1 MRILGLDTATEACS
15 AAVWID
21 DEVIER
27 YELAPRRHATLILPM
42 IEAVLGESGITLSQ
56 LDALAFGRGPG
67 SFTGLRIAAG
77 VVQGI
82 AFAADLPVAPISTLA
97 AMARGAMQES
107 CSDRIAAAID
117 ARKNEVYWGCY
128 AAAES
133 GDVVLL
139 GDERVCPPTAV
150 AIPDPG
156 DWIGVGSAWTVYR
169 DILQQHAPVREA
181 WGDYYP
187 RAGDIA
193 ALGSLM
199 YERGEAVSAE
209 QALPVYLRDNVAEK
223 PLRA

>member
-27 YELAPRRHATLILPM
+27 YELAPQRHAGLILPM
-42 IEAVLGESGITLSQ
+42 IESVLGESGVSLSQ

-82 AFAADLPVAPISTLA
+82 AFAADLPVAAVSTLA
-97 AMARGAMQES
+97 AMARGAMLES
-107 CSDRIAAAID
+107 DSDRVAAAID

-128 AAAES
+128 AAVEP
-133 GDVVLL
+133 GDVILL
-139 GDERVCPPTAV
+139 DCERVCPPAEV
-150 AIPDPG
+150 VMPEPG
-156 DWIGVGSAWTVYR
+156 AWIGVGSAWTVYR
-169 DILQQHAPVREA
+169 DILQQCAPVREA

-193 ALGSLM
+193 ALGRLM
-199 YERGEAVSAE
+199 YQRGEAVSAE